1 MNGPLLL
8 RQVIPPLTA
17 RTADGKIVRA
27 WDYKQKRPLV
37 IAFLHADCSR
47 CDGWLAQLAARAADL
62 TDREA
67 VALLIYSEVP
77 PRKAETL
84 TPPLIA
90 GADIAGHSQR
100 AFLGSE
106 ALGPAGLDRVGVFVT
121 DRYGDLYVQCLGR
134 DASELPPPG
143 EILDTLSVIQMIC

>member
-47 CDGWLAQLAARAADL
+47 CDGWLAQLAARAAEL
-62 TDREA
+62 ADREA
-67 VALLIYSEVP
+67 VALLIYAEQP
-77 PRKAETL
+77 PRKTETL
-84 TPPLIA
+84 SSPLIA
-90 GADIAGHSQR
+90 GADVAGHSQR

-106 ALGPAGLDRVGVFVT
+106 AFGPAGLDRVGVFVT
-121 DRYGDLYVQCLGR
+121 DRYGDLYGQWLGR
-134 DASELPPPG
+134 DAAELPLPG
-143 EILDTLSVIQMIC
+143 EIFDTLSVIQMIC